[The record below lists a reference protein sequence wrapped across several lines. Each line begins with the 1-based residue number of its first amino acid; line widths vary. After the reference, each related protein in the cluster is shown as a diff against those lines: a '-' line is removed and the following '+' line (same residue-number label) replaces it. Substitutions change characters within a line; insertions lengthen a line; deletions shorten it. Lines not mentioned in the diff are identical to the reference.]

1 MRRTRCR
8 RGPSAKYHRV
18 ARDPVRPDHHDVAQ
32 VDSTAVRG
40 LRATDCEYASSA
52 AARPPYGGDMTTV
65 PLAGKPTSYWV
76 DSTPE
81 TTHPQ
86 LDRDLTVDVAIV
98 GGGMLGIT
106 AALMLKRAG
115 A

>member
-1 MRRTRCR
+1 M
-8 RGPSAKYHRV
+8 
-18 ARDPVRPDHHDVAQ
+18 RDP
-32 VDSTAVRG
+32 
-40 LRATDCEYASSA
+40 
-52 AARPPYGGDMTTV
+52 MTTAHT
-65 PLAGKPTSYWV
+65 LSGKPTAYWV
-76 DSTPE
+76 DSTPD

-115 A
+115 AKVALLEGGRVAGGVTAYTTAKVSSSHGLHYKEVASSFGDDGARAYAQAQEAAL